1 MKTNMLLAILF
12 TAGMAT
18 SQVVIPDGT
27 KVRVRLEQD
36 LFSETAALGQAV
48 DLSVAQEVRVGDAVV
63 IARGAR
69 ATGSIVGRS
78 EELDFTIERVQLA
91 DGSWL
96 NLRYTPRKTGRGDA
110 SVTGVLTT
118 GGLAM
123 VWPLTKGRI
132 FDVYADESAYVAV
145 SAMPPVERLFPC
157 CVVPFR
163 RDARTAAAPP
173 EDRAPATTMLSIN
186 SNRPGAAIEVDG
198 MFVGNA
204 PTTIQV
210 ASGVHQLV
218 VRQGASIWQHNIQLT
233 GGPVTITARL
243 GSPVEQRAA
252 EK

>member
-27 KVRVRLEQD
+27 KVRVWLEQD

-48 DLSVAQEVRVGDAVV
+48 DFSVAQEVRLGDDVV

-91 DGSWL
+91 DGNWL
-96 NLRYTPRKTGRGDA
+96 NVRYTPRKTGGRGDA
-110 SVTGVLTT
+110 SVTGVLTA

-132 FDVYADESAYVAV
+132 FDVYADESTYVAV
-145 SAMPPVERLFPC
+145 SAMPPVDRLFPC

-163 RDARTAAAPP
+163 RDARTAAAP
-173 EDRAPATTMLSIN
+173 AMLSIN
-186 SNRPGAAIEVDG
+186 SNQPGAAIEVDG

-204 PTTIQV
+204 PTTIQL

-243 GSPVEQRAA
+243 GSPVVQRAA